1 MRPVVPY
8 GDWSGMFMRLHLNE
22 SESEKEAQPGV
33 LRQIVAQATGL
44 MTAGTVVSAVP
55 ARSTPCQHWNW
66 LRGPERVG
74 SDSKCDG
81 AGGAAVPP
89 RRGE

>member
-22 SESEKEAQPGV
+22 SESEKEVQPGV

-66 LRGPERVG
+66 LRGPERGVAAARV
-74 SDSKCDG
+74 S
-81 AGGAAVPP
+81 GGAAVPP